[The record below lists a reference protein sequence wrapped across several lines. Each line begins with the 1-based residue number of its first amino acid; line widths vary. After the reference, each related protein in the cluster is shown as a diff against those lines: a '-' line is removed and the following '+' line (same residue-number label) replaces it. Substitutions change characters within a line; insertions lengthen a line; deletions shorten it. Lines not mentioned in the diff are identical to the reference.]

1 MQICRYRGL
10 CLCECAQFSWL
21 DIFMYLFPYW
31 IRLIKH
37 FQDTCIQEINCYLCI
52 ANYVKEVDVFRSQ
65 KTIMP
70 PYLRIKETSTLSIK
84 RRRGLNVLVKNFKKC
99 GTIYCILKKIIKS
112 TLNFAL
118 KWAYYKNV
126 SFQSSCSSF
135 TYVRY

>member
-1 MQICRYRGL
+1 MCTIFVVRYIYVPISLLDQVDKAFPRYMYSGNQLLFVHCQL
-10 CLCECAQFSWL
+10 CQRS
-21 DIFMYLFPYW
+21 
-31 IRLIKH
+31 
-37 FQDTCIQEINCYLCI
+37 QCIQITE
-52 ANYVKEVDVFRSQ
+52 

-118 KWAYYKNV
+118 KQAYYKNV

-135 TYVRY
+135 TCQILRAHRNILM